1 MDTKQKRKK
10 PTNKE
15 RDSAIN
21 HILQRLASVEQ
32 IVDANQSVLQMYVQ
46 YKEDT
51 DKFNKWMTDTI
62 EEHVKASK
70 EKDDKKDVSET
81 S

>member
-1 MDTKQKRKK
+1 MKQKRRK

-15 RDSAIN
+15 RDSAIS
-21 HILQRLASVEQ
+21 HMMERLAQCEQ

-46 YKEDT
+46 YKKDT
-51 DKFNKWMTDTI
+51 EKFNKWMTDTI
-62 EEHVKASK
+62 NKHLEDSK
-70 EKDDKKDVSET
+70 EENDKKDLPKT

>member
-1 MDTKQKRKK
+1 MKQKRKK

-51 DKFNKWMTDTI
+51 YKFNKWMTDTI
-62 EEHVKASK
+62 E
-70 EKDDKKDVSET
+70 
-81 S
+81 